1 MKQFILSTVL
11 LWTAILMFT
20 TSLKAQMLDTLHI
33 LNQNKV
39 YAQVITTDIEVQ
51 KKLPTWK
58 QLMANF
64 ENNLNDIKQQI
75 PEYLIYKITY
85 RNPQNLQIEAVDD
98 VVKYEWSNG
107 EMTMASRQSVA
118 YLIQKDLHI
127 HLYFNTIEDLINT
140 DYSTMI
146 EKGMQNITKKSSI
159 LKRTYFPQDNYFYS
173 FSGAEMLKK
182 SVSKSKPE
190 WIVIATPYLGILRNT
205 PLMEL
210 NTGIGVLRKGKK
222 WTNLYAFIN
231 LSYQYDMELKQH
243 HINEMIGIAF
253 SKQDLGIISIAFP
266 IGESTIYKDVLF
278 RYSGGTFAYKN
289 ISVNL
294 QLYVTKN
301 EGAFPGL
308 SVGIG
313 W

>member
-1 MKQFILSTVL
+1 MKKLILSTVL
-11 LWTAILMFT
+11 LWTAILMLT
-20 TSLKAQMLDTLHI
+20 PTLDAQMIDTLHI

-39 YAQVITTDIEVQ
+39 YAQVVAPDIEVQ
-51 KKLPTWK
+51 KKLATWRR
-58 QLMANF
+58 LMDNF
-64 ENNLNDIKQQI
+64 KGNLEDIKEQV
-75 PEYLIYKITY
+75 PEYLIYNITY
-85 RNPQNLQIEAVDD
+85 RNQQTLQIEEVDD
-98 VVKYEWSNG
+98 VVKYEWNNE

-118 YLIQKDLHI
+118 HLIQKDLHI

-140 DYSTMI
+140 DYSAMI

-159 LKRTYFPQDNYFYS
+159 LKRAYFPQDNYFYS
-173 FSGAEMLKK
+173 FSGAEMLKN
-182 SVSKSKPE
+182 SLSKSKPE
-190 WIVIATPYLGILRNT
+190 WIVVATPYLGILRNT
-205 PLMEL
+205 PLLEL
-210 NTGIGVLRKGKK
+210 NTGMGVLRKGKK

-231 LSYQYDMELKQH
+231 LSYQYDAELKEH
-243 HINEMIGIAF
+243 NINEMIGIAF

-266 IGESTIYKDVLF
+266 IGESTIYEDVLF

-301 EGAFPGL
+301 EGVFPGL